1 MIRRNRPLRFERK
14 PKPNKDQDTLNSL
27 LWRIVMN
34 QGGTIRVRHSE
45 LMNIPKDAGIKV
57 DNVPGTEFVEI
68 KAVVN
73 SPIATPTRRII
84 T

>member
-1 MIRRNRPLRFERK
+1 MIRPNRPIQFKRK
-14 PKPNKDQDTLNSL
+14 PQKSSDQSTLNSL

-34 QGGTIRVRHSE
+34 QGGTIKVRYSDI
-45 LMNIPKDAGIKV
+45 MNIPENAGIKV
-57 DNVPGTEFVEI
+57 DNIPGTEFVEI

-73 SPIATPTRRII
+73 SSIATPEKRII

>member
-1 MIRRNRPLRFERK
+1 MIVRNN
-14 PKPNKDQDTLNSL
+14 PNKNQSTLNSM

-34 QGGTIRVRHSE
+34 QGGVVRVRRFE
-45 LMNIPKDAGIKV
+45 IMNIPEHAGIKV
-57 DNVPGTEFVEI
+57 DNIPGTEFVEI

-73 SPIATPTRRII
+73 SPIATPEKRII